1 MSRARPLLT
10 AALAAWVVV
19 PLAAQEPDTIP
30 QDTSEQQEAAP
41 PPEPTYAPPRFAL
54 SLNVGTLGFSTL
66 QSQPVTATRINAAG
80 EALDSTVLNRAVDSD
95 RGFQLGASAVLSLD
109 HAWALRLGLTLGRAT
124 IRPEY
129 QGDAALFAATAARLA
144 ATEVTDVT
152 LLGLEAALRMRIPS
166 TRRVQPYLEL
176 GGSVTRWRG
185 GTGEAGTPVLG
196 EGVHRMGGLAA
207 AGLDIPVTDRL
218 AARLQATTRVFRTP
232 VDPAPAGTAG
242 PATSTMTLHFARPE
256 TDPFADSLQEL
267 TTTLRLEL
275 GISLGLGGPVEAPAR
290 PAAPAAS
297 PSPTG
302 R

>member
-1 MSRARPLLT
+1 MPLLV

-19 PLAAQEPDTIP
+19 PLAAQEPDTVP
-30 QDTSEQQEAAP
+30 QDTSEQQEAA

-54 SLNVGTLGFSTL
+54 SLTAGTLGFSTL

-80 EALDSTVLNRAVDSD
+80 EALDSTVLSRAVGSD
-95 RGFQLGASAVLSLD
+95 RGFQLGASGTFSLD
-109 HAWALRLGLTLGRAT
+109 HAWALRLGLTVGRAT

-129 QGDAALFAATAARLA
+129 QGDAALFAATATRLA

-166 TRRVQPYLEL
+166 ARRVQPYLEL
-176 GGSVTRWRG
+176 GGSVMRWRG
-185 GTGEAGTPVLG
+185 GAGGAGTPALG

-275 GISLGLGGPVEAPAR
+275 GISLGLGGTVEAPAR
-290 PAAPAAS
+290 PVAPAAS